1 MLSFPIDFYCEYH
14 KEDPAPEWMTGE
26 RMSFCEQ
33 PETRENGVLGRTVFL
48 AESWSS
54 SADCSEKRIDTGC
67 EDERSFSHPFFV
79 SI

>member
-33 PETRENGVLGRTVFL
+33 PDTRENGVLGGIMEFL
-48 AESWSS
+48 S
-54 SADCSEKRIDTGC
+54 RL
-67 EDERSFSHPFFV
+67 F
-79 SI
+79 

>member
-33 PETRENGVLGRTVFL
+33 PETRENGVLGGIMEFL
-48 AESWSS
+48 SRLFGET
-54 SADCSEKRIDTGC
+54 DRYGM
-67 EDERSFSHPFFV
+67 
-79 SI
+79 